1 MYQPECSTI
10 HNGKWIWLTWPKW
23 GEQMGL
29 QTRFRGWAG
38 ADGTWAA
45 RSRPQGWQ
53 GDAAPLCL
61 QDPGATRPP
70 SGRASAS
77 VAAAATANKMGISLC
92 LLLCITFRHTALT
105 ECSSCAGRLLA
116 RALRKARSS
125 PAGSGSGVDSVLPIR
140 GVCCVEQGSDILYWE
155 ETCSLSL
162 LPRSKCFPFWGL
174 LLSF

>member
-1 MYQPECSTI
+1 MEPEQPE
-10 HNGKWIWLTWPKW
+10 
-23 GEQMGL
+23 
-29 QTRFRGWAG
+29 
-38 ADGTWAA
+38 ADHREDRVMPR
-45 RSRPQGWQ
+45 RSACRTQEP
-53 GDAAPLCL
+53 
-61 QDPGATRPP
+61 TRPP

-140 GVCCVEQGSDILYWE
+140 GVCCVEQGSDILY
-155 ETCSLSL
+155 
-162 LPRSKCFPFWGL
+162 
-174 LLSF
+174 